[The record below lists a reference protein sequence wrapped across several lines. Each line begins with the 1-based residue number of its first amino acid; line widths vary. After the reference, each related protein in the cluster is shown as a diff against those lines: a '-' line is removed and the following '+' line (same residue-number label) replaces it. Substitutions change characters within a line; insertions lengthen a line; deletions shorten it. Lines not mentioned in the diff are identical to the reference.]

1 MESSYNLNPLFLS
14 LLPSR
19 PHKNDVISGSSS
31 SLSSDSCEM
40 SEEEKQIYDD
50 MYNYDDDLTSGYT
63 TISSNQNEFIP
74 RRQPLMNKDSLHTK
88 AFNVKDA
95 AGVKDENANETSL
108 NNKNNENPKLSA
120 NQKRANQGTDK
131 SSKDQKDGKGSRSK
145 TLSFLDPNSVAA

>member
-1 MESSYNLNPLFLS
+1 
-14 LLPSR
+14 
-19 PHKNDVISGSSS
+19 
-31 SLSSDSCEM
+31 M

-74 RRQPLMNKDSLHTK
+74 RRQQPLMNKDSLHK

-95 AGVKDENANETSL
+95 AGIKDENANESSL
-108 NNKNNENPKLSA
+108 NNKNNDNPKLSA

-131 SSKDQKDGKGSRSK
+131 S
-145 TLSFLDPNSVAA
+145 